1 MRNKEVIAQMLLYPP
16 EAFVSTFTR
25 EGKTRDVKRVDLING
40 SVRLTADGDID
51 GIIPPPPDS
60 RDGELYAARK
70 HIWMQRA
77 FAADSY
83 ASMFRTFEDI
93 NDDDEQRF
101 WIFGNKW
108 KIVFSGLKC
117 SRMLTAAQWVSVWDN
132 VAAKCREKAK
142 KFKW

>member
-1 MRNKEVIAQMLLYPP
+1 MRNKEVITQMLLYSP

-25 EGKTRDVKRVDLING
+25 EGKTRDVKRVDLIKG
-40 SVRLTADGDID
+40 SVRITADGDID

-70 HIWMQRA
+70 QIWMQRA

-83 ASMFRTFEDI
+83 ASMFRTFDDI
-93 NDDDEQRF
+93 NDDDTQRF

-117 SRMLTAAQWVSVWDN
+117 DRMLTAGQWVRVWDK
-132 VAAKCREKAK
+132 VAAKCRKYAE